1 MKKKNSLL
9 LLCLLWLLPAC
20 SGGGGGPSAPETPPS
35 PQLNSVS
42 PNPVRAGEAL
52 ILSGQNLLAF
62 RGMNLAQ
69 VQAIEVLLDGRVI
82 SPISTSDTE
91 VQIRLPLETTPGNH
105 TVAIR
110 AGGRT
115 SNSLPFGSEIFTATG
130 TYVAQGPVSLN
141 SCLDF
146 GLGDPVGT
154 VQTFEIVISDDRPN
168 ATGRI
173 GAIPLSGTLS
183 ASGSFNMSRTE
194 EGITSRV
201 EGNLLA
207 VEQDA
212 GFSGRVALES
222 NDVIICSIITQVTG
236 LRITTTPT
244 AKAPSAGLTGDPL
257 HKLEEIRRLMQTK

>member
-1 MKKKNSLL
+1 MKKNSLL

-20 SGGGGGPSAPETPPS
+20 SGGGGGPSAPETPPN

-42 PNPVRAGEAL
+42 PNPVRAGETL
-52 ILSGQNLLAF
+52 IISGQNLRALQ
-62 RGMNLAQ
+62 GMNLAQ
-69 VQAIEVLLDGRVI
+69 VQTIEVLLDGLVI

-91 VQIRLPLETTPGNH
+91 IQVRVPLETTPGNH

-110 AGGRT
+110 SGGRT

-146 GLGDPVGT
+146 GIGEPVGT
-154 VQTFEIVISDDRPN
+154 VETFEVVISDDRPK

-183 ASGSFNMSRTE
+183 ASGSFNMFQTE
-194 EGITSRV
+194 QGITSRV

-207 VEQDA
+207 AEGEA
-212 GFSGRVALES
+212 GFSGRVTLES
-222 NDVIICSIITQVTG
+222 NDVIICSIIRQVTG

-244 AKAPSAGLTGDPL
+244 AKAPSADLSGDPL
-257 HKLEEIRRLMQTK
+257 HKLEEISQLMQTK